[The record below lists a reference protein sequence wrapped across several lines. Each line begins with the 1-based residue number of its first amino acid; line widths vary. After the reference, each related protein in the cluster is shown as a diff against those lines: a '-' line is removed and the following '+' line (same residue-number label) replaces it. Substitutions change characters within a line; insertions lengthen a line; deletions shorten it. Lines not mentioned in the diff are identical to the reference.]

1 LVHHQEGVMKK
12 FIGIIPAV
20 AIILLLTGCATVSK
34 EDCQVTDWFEVG
46 RMDGMQGTPRTAFQ
60 NRAKPCLE
68 YGINADRKAYYQG
81 HDEGLKYY
89 CTEQKGYELGRKG
102 QPYKSVCP
110 LQLEKN
116 FRAGYQNGMQFYC
129 SEENGFA
136 LGRRGRAYRY
146 ICPPEFESDFR
157 TGYLKGKELYE
168 YESKIAS
175 LQRRLKKLERKISK
189 KEEELYSDNLGD
201 EQRTRIRSELKSLD
215 LEYRDVS
222 REIKY
227 MEKTRPIAQAD

>member
-1 LVHHQEGVMKK
+1 MKK

-34 EDCQVTDWFEVG
+34 EDCLVTDWFEVG

-68 YGINADRKAYYQG
+68 YGINADRQAYYQG
-81 HDEGLKYY
+81 HDQGLKYY
-89 CTEQKGYELGRKG
+89 CTEQKGFELGIKG
-102 QPYKSVCP
+102 HPYKSVCP

-116 FRAGYQNGMQFYC
+116 FKAGYHNGIQSFC

-136 LGRRGRAYRY
+136 LGSRGQAYRY
-146 ICPPEFESDFR
+146 ICPPELESDFR
-157 TGYLKGKELYE
+157 AGYLKGKEVYQ

-189 KEEELYSDNLGD
+189 KEEELYSDNLSD
-201 EQRTRIRSELKSLD
+201 EQRAKTRSELKSLD

-227 MEKTRPIAQAD
+227 MEKTKPIAQAH